1 MKPALILGI
10 GASVAALAAPVVAQ
24 QPLPSYS
31 PVTEARL
38 LNPEPHNW
46 LMYRRTFDGH
56 GYSPLDKINAGNVR
70 RLVPVWSYS
79 TGMLEGHQSP
89 PIVNNGVMFVTTP
102 GNQVLALNAKT
113 GDLIWRYKRELP
125 DDVVQSHPTN
135 RGVGLYEDMVYVGTL
150 DAFVV
155 ALDAKTGK
163 VVWETKVD
171 DYKHAYYITL
181 APLVA
186 KGKVMVGM
194 SGGEFGIRG
203 YVAALDAK
211 TGKEAWRTHTIP
223 APGEPGNETWQ
234 GDHWKTGGGS
244 VWITGHYD
252 PKLNLTYWGTGNP
265 GPWLGDMHPGD
276 SLYTASVIALDPDTG
291 KLRAHHQYVPN
302 ESWDWD
308 EVSAPLLID
317 IQRNGRSIPSLVHP
331 ARNGYLWLLERQRDA
346 IKFIDAKPYVKQEVF
361 TAIDPVTGRPSFDES
376 KKPATGKTVTFCPSH
391 WGGKDWPPAAWNP
404 QTRLLYVPAQENLC
418 ATLKGEEKRPT
429 YEAGKR
435 FVGTDAAA
443 TKVFLRPGAKHIG
456 ELQAW
461 NLDTGKK
468 VWTFEYPHVNWG
480 PVLTTAGGLVFA
492 GGSSD
497 RMFRAFDATNGKVLW
512 EFRANSGITA
522 IPVSY
527 MVDDVQYIAV
537 QAGWGVDAQ
546 KMINRLNQS
555 MGTKID
561 VPQGGVVWV
570 FAVK

>member
-89 PIVNNGVMFVTTP
+89 PIVNNGVMFVSTP

-135 RGVGLYEDMVYVGTL
+135 RGVGLYEDMVYFGTL

-404 QTRLLYVPAQENLC
+404 KTRLLYVPAQENLC

>member
-135 RGVGLYEDMVYVGTL
+135 RGVGLYEDMVYFGTL

-276 SLYTASVIALDPDTG
+276 SLYTASVIALDPDSG
-291 KLRAHHQYVPN
+291 KLRAHHQYTPN

-404 QTRLLYVPAQENLC
+404 KTRLLYVPAQENLC